1 MLKRLLVLVAFL
13 AFCTPAAT
21 VWAQP
26 AEQVRVAVVD
36 LQRAL
41 NTVREGRDARQRL
54 ERDLERRRREFEE
67 AQTSLQTEVQEFEAA
82 AAMLTQ
88 EAAMQR
94 YQALQQRAMQ
104 LQQSFEG
111 HQRELAR
118 SEAEATERIAERM
131 FTIVR
136 TLATER
142 GFTLVVD
149 RSTIVYI
156 QDGTDLTDELIRRY
170 DAAH

>member
-1 MLKRLLVLVAFL
+1 MLKKFLLALALFSFVLPIDA
-13 AFCTPAAT
+13 APASAT
-21 VWAQP
+21 
-26 AEQVRVAVVD
+26 ETRIGVVD

-67 AQTSLQTEVQEFEAA
+67 SQTALQAEVQEFEAA
-82 AAMLTQ
+82 ASMLTQ

-94 YQALQQRAMQ
+94 YQSLQQRAME
-104 LQQSFEG
+104 LQQSYEG
-111 HQRELAR
+111 HQRELSR

-131 FTIVR
+131 FAIVR
-136 TLATER
+136 TLAQEQNYS
-142 GFTLVVD
+142 LVLD
-149 RSTIVYI
+149 RSTIVFI
-156 QDGTDLTDELIRRY
+156 QEGTDLTDELIRRY